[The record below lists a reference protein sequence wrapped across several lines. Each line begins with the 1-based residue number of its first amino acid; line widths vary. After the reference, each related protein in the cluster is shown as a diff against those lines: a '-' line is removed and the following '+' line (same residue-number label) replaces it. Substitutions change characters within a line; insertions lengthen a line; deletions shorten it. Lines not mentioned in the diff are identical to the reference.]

1 MTIDPF
7 SFLHPIEHWISVI
20 DGIKV
25 EEDRH
30 ITGIFSLETWERL
43 MAESGFDVEV
53 RPYPVYA
60 DDGEG
65 YLLLGQLIGS

>member
-25 EEDRH
+25 EGCTDM
-30 ITGIFSLETWERL
+30 I
-43 MAESGFDVEV
+43 V
-53 RPYPVYA
+53 P
-60 DDGEG
+60 
-65 YLLLGQLIGS
+65 